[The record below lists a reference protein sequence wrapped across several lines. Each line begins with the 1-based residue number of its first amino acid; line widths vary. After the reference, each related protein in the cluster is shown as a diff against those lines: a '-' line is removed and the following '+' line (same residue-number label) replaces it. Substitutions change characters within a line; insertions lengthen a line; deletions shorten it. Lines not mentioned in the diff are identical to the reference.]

1 MAKRKLDDDTRQLLQ
16 EFLIANTDAIIDAE
30 LQTYK
35 ETNVSE
41 HTGRMYIFTTFTMGL
56 AQINAKPDNMSS
68 FEFMRHVVN
77 QFKRNEKERLDDEA
91 RMMYDV
97 NGSNITAILTFLPSR
112 MFKIPKAKMDE
123 IDPDFLRKL
132 QSGELDLGELKLRGD
147 FDKYKEFVHDVISVQ
162 YHSFYKNGLT
172 VYRVVEHN
180 DVIIDLPVVETLDFD
195 KGPEDNGGDLLKMR
209 TLIEVE

>member
-97 NGSNITAILTFLPSR
+97 NGSNITASKYLRQKWTKLILTFYVN
-112 MFKIPKAKMDE
+112 
-123 IDPDFLRKL
+123 
-132 QSGELDLGELKLRGD
+132 
-147 FDKYKEFVHDVISVQ
+147 YK
-162 YHSFYKNGLT
+162 
-172 VYRVVEHN
+172 VVN
-180 DVIIDLPVVETLDFD
+180 
-195 KGPEDNGGDLLKMR
+195 
-209 TLIEVE
+209 